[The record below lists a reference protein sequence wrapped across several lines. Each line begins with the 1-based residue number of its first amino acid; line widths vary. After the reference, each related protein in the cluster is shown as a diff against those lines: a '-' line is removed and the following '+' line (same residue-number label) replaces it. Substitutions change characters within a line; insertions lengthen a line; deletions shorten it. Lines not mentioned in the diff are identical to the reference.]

1 MDLGGRIFELRK
13 KQQFSQEKLGERVGV
28 TRQTISNWELNETL
42 PDTNQLIA
50 LSKALVIS
58 IDELVGND
66 VQNLLQPKVV
76 INEEKNVKDN
86 DLIMIIVILF
96 LMIIGLIIFFV
107 IVTDLN

>member
-76 INEEKNVKDN
+76 KNEEKNVKDN
-86 DLIMIIVILF
+86 DLIMIIIILF
-96 LMIIGLIIFFV
+96 LIIIA
-107 IVTDLN
+107 

>member
-76 INEEKNVKDN
+76 KNEEKNVKDN
-86 DLIMIIVILF
+86 DLIMIIIILF
-96 LMIIGLIIFFV
+96 LIIIGLIVTFV
-107 IVTDLN
+107 ITD

>member
-66 VQNLLQPKVV
+66 VQDLLQPKVV
-76 INEEKNVKDN
+76 KNEEKNVKDN
-86 DLIMIIVILF
+86 DLIMIIIILF
-96 LMIIGLIIFFV
+96 LIIIGLIVTFV
-107 IVTDLN
+107 ITV

>member
-58 IDELVGND
+58 IDELV
-66 VQNLLQPKVV
+66 
-76 INEEKNVKDN
+76 
-86 DLIMIIVILF
+86 
-96 LMIIGLIIFFV
+96 
-107 IVTDLN
+107 

>member
-76 INEEKNVKDN
+76 KKEEKNVKDN

-96 LMIIGLIIFFV
+96 LIIIGLIVTFV
-107 IVTDLN
+107 ITI

>member
-96 LMIIGLIIFFV
+96 LMIIGLIIVFV

>member
-76 INEEKNVKDN
+76 KNEEKNVKDN

-96 LMIIGLIIFFV
+96 LIIIGLIVTFV
-107 IVTDLN
+107 ITV

>member
-76 INEEKNVKDN
+76 KNEEKNVKDN
-86 DLIMIIVILF
+86 DLIMIIIILF
-96 LMIIGLIIFFV
+96 LIIIGLIVTFV
-107 IVTDLN
+107 ITV

>member
-76 INEEKNVKDN
+76 KNEEKNEKDN
-86 DLIMIIVILF
+86 DLIMIIIILF
-96 LMIIGLIIFFV
+96 LIIIGLIVTFV
-107 IVTDLN
+107 ITV

>member
-1 MDLGGRIFELRK
+1 MDLGGIIFELRK

-76 INEEKNVKDN
+76 KNEEKNVKDN
-86 DLIMIIVILF
+86 DLIMIIIILF
-96 LMIIGLIIFFV
+96 LIIIGLIVTFV
-107 IVTDLN
+107 ITV

>member
-76 INEEKNVKDN
+76 KNEEKNVKDN
-86 DLIMIIVILF
+86 ELIMIIIILF
-96 LMIIGLIIFFV
+96 LIIIGLIVTFV
-107 IVTDLN
+107 ITV

>member
-76 INEEKNVKDN
+76 KNEEKNVKNN
-86 DLIMIIVILF
+86 DLIMIIIILF
-96 LMIIGLIIFFV
+96 LIIIGLIVTFV
-107 IVTDLN
+107 ITV